1 MKYVY
6 MQQMHDILRISLS
19 YPLNNELSYMY
30 VPAWGLQYLNIKC
43 FFMIH
48 AVYEGSVIAC

>member
-48 AVYEGSVIAC
+48 AVYEGSAIAC

>member
-30 VPAWGLQYLNIKC
+30 VPGVYKTYKLNAFLWFMQYK
-43 FFMIH
+43 
-48 AVYEGSVIAC
+48 VV